1 MIAHIS
7 GRLDR
12 SFENACIVLC
22 SDGLG
27 YELALPAHTLASL
40 PAPGQQVGFYTSLA
54 VREDA
59 LELFG
64 FATFAERQCFEILVS
79 ISRVGARTA
88 LAILSQYRPDDLFR
102 IVQEEDIGALSR
114 VSGIGKKTAQHI
126 FLELKYKLKGAPGM
140 DAPPAGPL
148 SGGPSP
154 IVFRDAMDGLTN
166 LGYAE
171 DEASRVLR
179 GLMDDEPDLDVSG
192 CLRKALRILG
202 RGQGS

>member
-22 SDGLG
+22 ADGLG
-27 YELALPAHTLASL
+27 YEVALPAHTLACL
-40 PAPGQQVGFYTSLA
+40 PPPGGEVAFYTSLA

-88 LAILSQYRPDDLFR
+88 LAILSQYRPEDLLR
-102 IVQEEDIGALSR
+102 IVQDEDVGALSR

-126 FLELKYKLKGAPGM
+126 FLELKYKLKGADGLQ
-140 DAPPAGPL
+140 GPQASPVPC
-148 SGGPSP
+148 SGASS
-154 IVFRDAMDGLTN
+154 VFRDAMDGLAN

-171 DEASRVLR
+171 EEAAGVLR
-179 GLMDDEPDLDVSG
+179 SLLSQEPDLDVSG

-202 RGQGS
+202 RGQA

>member
-12 SFENACIVLC
+12 SFENACIVFC

-27 YELALPAHTLASL
+27 YEVALPAHTVACL
-40 PAPGQQVGFYTSLA
+40 PPPGQEVSFYTSLA

-88 LAILSQYRPDDLFR
+88 LSILSQYRPEDLFR
-102 IVQEEDIGALSR
+102 IVQEEDIGALSL
-114 VSGIGKKTAQHI
+114 VPGIGKKTAQHI
-126 FLELKYKLKGAPGM
+126 FLELKYKLKGVA
-140 DAPPAGPL
+140 DTELRQISPAQGQPA
-148 SGGPSP
+148 SS
-154 IVFRDAMDGLTN
+154 VFRDAMDGLVN

-171 DEASRVLR
+171 DEAAPVLR
-179 GLMDDEPDLDVSG
+179 ALLAEEADLDVAAA
-192 CLRKALRILG
+192 LRKALRLLG
-202 RGQGS
+202 RGQA